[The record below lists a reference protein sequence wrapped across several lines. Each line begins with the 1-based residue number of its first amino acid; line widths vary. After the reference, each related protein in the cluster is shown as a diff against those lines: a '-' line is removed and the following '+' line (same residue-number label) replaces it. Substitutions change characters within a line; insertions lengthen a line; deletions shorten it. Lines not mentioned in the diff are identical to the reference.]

1 MAIPGFGEIAEQLR
15 RSTVLIHS
23 GGRGAGSGVIWSSDG
38 VVVTNAHV
46 IRGSRVNVQL
56 WDGREFEA
64 AIRSRD
70 PRRDL
75 AQLRIDAE
83 NLPAASAADSSAV
96 RPGELAIAIGNPMG
110 FVGALATGVI
120 HAVGP
125 LRGLGRQAWVQADV
139 RLAPGNSGGPLANAH
154 GRIIGINTMVA
165 GRLALAI
172 PSNAVRDF
180 LSAGPA
186 NAWLG
191 VTVHPALIPRP
202 AGAGKTFGLV
212 VLEVEPGS
220 PADLASLMP
229 GDILL
234 GTEDKGF
241 RGHRGSVGRSSGQR
255 STGLAYRISA
265 RRLLENS
272 PSRGAAWNPV
282 AGKEPCGGV
291 IRVFIVAASPLARA
305 GLENLLA
312 ARDVEVVASNGT
324 IDALAEML
332 ADAAPDVVLIDSSG
346 EPFEPVLESILASGL
361 ASDVSVVII
370 GDGMTP
376 AASADALRAGIRAA
390 LPGDISPD
398 QLVAALQAVASGLLV
413 LHPSQHE

>member
-15 RSTVLIHS
+15 RSTVLIDS

-46 IRGSRVNVQL
+46 VRGSRVDVQL
-56 WDGREFEA
+56 WDGRELEA

-75 AQLRIDAE
+75 AKLHINAA
-83 NLPAASAADSSAV
+83 NLPAASAADSSEV

-154 GRIIGINTMVA
+154 GQIVGINTMVA
-165 GRLALAI
+165 GNLALAI

-180 LSAGPA
+180 LSVGPE

-191 VTVHPALIPRP
+191 VTLHPALIPRS
-202 AGAGKTFGLV
+202 AGAAKTFGLV
-212 VLEVEPGS
+212 VLEVEPGG

-234 GTEDKGF
+234 GTEEKSFTAIEDLAGALQSGSPRILRVEF
-241 RGHRGSVGRSSGQR
+241 LRGDYTRIRRVSVQLGNPLPARS
-255 STGLAYRISA
+255 
-265 RRLLENS
+265 
-272 PSRGAAWNPV
+272 PV
-282 AGKEPCGGV
+282 A
-291 IRVFIVAASPLARA
+291 A
-305 GLENLLA
+305 
-312 ARDVEVVASNGT
+312 
-324 IDALAEML
+324 
-332 ADAAPDVVLIDSSG
+332 
-346 EPFEPVLESILASGL
+346 
-361 ASDVSVVII
+361 
-370 GDGMTP
+370 
-376 AASADALRAGIRAA
+376 
-390 LPGDISPD
+390 
-398 QLVAALQAVASGLLV
+398 
-413 LHPSQHE
+413 